1 VAPPFRTAEFDM
13 LFVGRR
19 MGISR
24 EGDMLDL
31 GVELNIVKKL
41 GAFYSFGELRLGQG
55 RENARAFL
63 LDNPTLA
70 TEIEALIRDAAAA
83 TPLAMA
89 PASKAKAQDEEEDE
103 DVEEGAEA

>member
-1 VAPPFRTAEFDM
+1 
-13 LFVGRR
+13 

-24 EGDMLDL
+24 EGDILDL

-41 GAFYSFGELRLGQG
+41 GAFYSYGELRLGQG

-70 TEIEALIRDAAAA
+70 AEIEALIREAAVTAPPVASNGVKAA
-83 TPLAMA
+83 TRDE
-89 PASKAKAQDEEEDE
+89 DEED
-103 DVEEGAEA
+103 DVEEGAEV